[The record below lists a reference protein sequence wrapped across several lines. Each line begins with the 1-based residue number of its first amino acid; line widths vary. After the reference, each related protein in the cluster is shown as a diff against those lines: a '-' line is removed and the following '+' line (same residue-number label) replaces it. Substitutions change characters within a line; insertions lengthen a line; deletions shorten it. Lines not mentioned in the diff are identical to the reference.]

1 MKTEI
6 WFEHTALASHNR
18 YVHAGLSKVTVK
30 IKEKLS
36 ATNWFL
42 LNFILYTFILSSSV
56 LVTLSG
62 ARIHVNPAISKCLLN
77 IEE

>member
-18 YVHAGLSKVTVK
+18 YVHAGLSQVTVK

-36 ATNWFL
+36 AKN
-42 LNFILYTFILSSSV
+42 
-56 LVTLSG
+56 
-62 ARIHVNPAISKCLLN
+62 
-77 IEE
+77 